1 MGQDGRVEELREQG
15 IGDLVKELSSQ
26 VSTLVRQEVELAK
39 AEVGEK
45 GKKAGVGAGMFG
57 GAGVAAVLMLG
68 SLTAFLILGMRVV
81 SAVSGTKESVAS
93 TVADATPDGQQVKAA
108 ARRTKGLAEENPL
121 AAIAGAAIGFVAGLF
136 TPSTRM
142 EDRRLGPMADQVK
155 QSAAEASH
163 EAVEHGKEVAKA
175 AAQSAAHTAG
185 EQARDHGEELQSSLQ
200 QKVQEATPSQS

>member
-1 MGQDGRVEELREQG
+1 MGETAEALGY
-15 IGDLVKELSSQ
+15 
-26 VSTLVRQEVELAK
+26 K
-39 AEVGEK
+39 ANVPARTK
-45 GKKAGVGAGMFG
+45 GWVVDKKDA
-57 GAGVAAVLMLG
+57 
-68 SLTAFLILGMRVV
+68 VV

-121 AAIAGAAIGFVAGLF
+121 GLAIAGAAIGFVAGLF
-136 TPSTRM
+136 TPSTRL